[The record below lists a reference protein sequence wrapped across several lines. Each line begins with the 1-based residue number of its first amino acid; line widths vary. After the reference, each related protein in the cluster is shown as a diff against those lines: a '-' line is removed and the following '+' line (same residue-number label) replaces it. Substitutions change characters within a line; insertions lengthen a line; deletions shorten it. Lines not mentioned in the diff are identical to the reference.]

1 MFSLSVM
8 RTEESVPAVPAV
20 VMPIGAIKL
29 VVFASVID
37 LPLGL
42 STIRSAAPLTDQP
55 LSPAPSQLDSN
66 APSVMLAF
74 SVMVASVAL
83 R

>member
-1 MFSLSVM
+1 MFSLSVI
-8 RTEESVPAVPAV
+8 RTDVSVPAVPVV
-20 VMPIGAIKL
+20 VMPIGPIRL

-37 LPLGL
+37 LPVGL
-42 STIRSAAPLTDQP
+42 LTMSSAAALTDQP
-55 LSPAPSQLDSN
+55 LSPAPSQLDRR